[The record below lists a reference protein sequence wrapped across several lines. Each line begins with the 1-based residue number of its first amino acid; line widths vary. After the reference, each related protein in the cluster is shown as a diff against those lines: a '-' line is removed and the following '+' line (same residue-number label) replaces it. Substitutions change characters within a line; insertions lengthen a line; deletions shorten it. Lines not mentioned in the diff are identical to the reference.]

1 MVKKAVIIGINYTG
15 TPSQLHGCV
24 NDAENMRDALVGHG
38 YAINKMLTDSP
49 ATPVADRPTKANIL
63 AALRGLIHGAT
74 AQDNLF
80 VHYSGHGTQ
89 VRDYNRD
96 EQDGRDEAWMPLDYS
111 RAGLITDD
119 ELHATLCRCP
129 AKVVV
134 VSDSCHSGTVMDLRV
149 NYVQYGR
156 HNMVTRVN
164 PKSRSLPTQYVCI
177 SGCMDNQYSADTVAP
192 DPETRRSE
200 PQGAMTW
207 CLLTILKQE
216 SPKTL
221 TYRRLMKRLWQQLA
235 ANGYPQV
242 PQLSASHHLD
252 LNQPFVW

>member
-1 MVKKAVIIGINYTG
+1 MTKRAVIIGINYTG
-15 TPSQLHGCV
+15 SPSELHGCV
-24 NDAENMRDALVGHG
+24 NDAENMSQALQSHG
-38 YAINKMLTDSP
+38 YVIQRMLTDSHTSP
-49 ATPVADRPTKANIL
+49 ARDRPTKGNIL
-63 AALRGLIHGAT
+63 AALRDLTSGAT
-74 AQDNLF
+74 AEDHLF

-96 EQDGRDEAWMPLDYS
+96 EQDGKDEAWMPVDFT

-119 ELHATLCRCP
+119 ELNSTLCHCP
-129 AKVVV
+129 AKIVVI
-134 VSDSCHSGTVMDLRV
+134 SDSCHSGTVMDLRV

-164 PKSRSLPTQYVCI
+164 PRTRSLPRQYVCI

-192 DPETRRSE
+192 DPQTRRSE
-200 PQGAMTW
+200 PQGAMSW
-207 CLLTILKQE
+207 CLLTILKGE

-221 TYRRLMKRLWQQLA
+221 TYRRLMKQLWKHLA

-252 LNQPFVW
+252 LNKPFEW

>member
-1 MVKKAVIIGINYTG
+1 MAKRAVIIGINYTG

-24 NDAENMRDALVGHG
+24 NDAENMRGALERHG
-38 YAINKMLTDSP
+38 YTIQRMLTDSP
-49 ATPVADRPTKANIL
+49 GTPSTNQPTKANIL
-63 AALRGLIHGAT
+63 AALRQMIQGAS
-74 AQDNLF
+74 AQDHLF

-96 EQDGRDEAWMPLDYS
+96 EMDGKDEAWMPVDYA
-111 RAGLITDD
+111 RVGLITDD

-134 VSDSCHSGTVMDLRV
+134 ISDSCHSGTVMDLRV

-156 HNMVTRVN
+156 HDMVTRVN
-164 PKSRSLPTQYVCI
+164 PKTRSLPAQYVCI
-177 SGCMDNQYSADTVAP
+177 SGCMDTQYSADTVAP

-207 CLLTILKQE
+207 CLLTILKQQ

-221 TYRRLMKRLWQQLA
+221 TYRRLMKLLWQQLA

-252 LNQPFVW
+252 LNSEFAW